1 MTPVAVSRGRTRSGR
16 VMEIA
21 FADDLR
27 NTQPQALVFGMADA
41 LAGIGIFISP
51 LQRFAAAETDH
62 RFRQHIVCCHEPPLP
77 AELR

>member
-1 MTPVAVSRGRTRSGR
+1 MD
-16 VMEIA
+16 IA

-27 NTQPQALVFGMADA
+27 NAQPQALVFGVADA
-41 LAGIGIFISP
+41 FAGMGIFIGP
-51 LQRFAAAETDH
+51 LHRLAAVKADH